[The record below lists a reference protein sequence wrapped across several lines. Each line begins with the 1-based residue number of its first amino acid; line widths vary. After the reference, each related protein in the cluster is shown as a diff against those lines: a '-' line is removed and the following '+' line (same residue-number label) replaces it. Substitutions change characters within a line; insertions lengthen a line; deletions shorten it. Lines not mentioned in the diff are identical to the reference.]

1 MDFSAKWI
9 TGPAA
14 VDRDSEVA
22 PYFFRK
28 QVTLP
33 ENVEHAMIYATAL
46 GIYSIFLDQE
56 KVSDSYFAPGI
67 RSTITGC
74 NIRNTMCLLF

>member
-46 GIYSIFLDQE
+46 GIYSIFWIRKKSLI
-56 KVSDSYFAPGI
+56 PTLLRGI